1 VTTEEQHFGEG
12 IGYPVLFV
20 RRASQPRTA
29 VEPTEEPKAMAIIPH
44 VAELSEA
51 VRQVCRRYN
60 NRMVFQS
67 APLSTDS

>member
-1 VTTEEQHFGEG
+1 VTTEEQHFRERS
-12 IGYPVLFV
+12 GYPVLFV

-29 VEPTEEPKAMAIIPH
+29 AEPTEEPKAMAIILH

-51 VRQVCRRYN
+51 VRRVCGRYN
-60 NRMVFQS
+60 IRMVLQS